1 MNTDNT
7 PIWNQ
12 VESEEI
18 NKYKHV
24 LKQFIVAQ
32 SNINKSIFGFI
43 AKDNKQNIIFKTR
56 TLTDKQR
63 NITGFNCN
71 TAGKNDVI
79 KKINDLPIKFD
90 INYDNVLKQ
99 GTCVIFELVFRK
111 LDEDSNGK
119 RWFFDTVLRNKNV
132 DTFIGVSRS

>member
-1 MNTDNT
+1 MKISTNTN
-7 PIWNQ
+7 IYSKKF
-12 VESEEI
+12 V
-18 NKYKHV
+18 
-24 LKQFIVAQ
+24 VAP

-43 AKDNKQNIIFKTR
+43 AKDSKQNIIFKTR

-63 NITGFNCN
+63 NITGFNCS

-79 KKINDLPIKFD
+79 KKMNDLPVTLNM
-90 INYDNVLKQ
+90 NYDKILKQ
-99 GTCVIFELVFRK
+99 GTCVIFELIFRK
-111 LDEDSNGK
+111 LDEESSRK